1 MNRDLTPY
9 AAYPVIMMCGV
20 SGAGKTF
27 IASQLQAEGYERLSA
42 DKIVWKKYGDAYAAM
57 TPAQQHTIYMDAID
71 AIVASIPA
79 KIAAGK
85 RVVIEASMCKRRRRD
100 QVAQMCRQA
109 GAEYVIV
116 YVSAPREVLR
126 SRLLQR
132 RGSGPDDQRVT
143 EEELDRFL
151 LNFEAPE
158 PDEHFIQI

>member
-1 MNRDLTPY
+1 MPY

-27 IASQLQAEGYERLSA
+27 IASQLRAEGYERLSA
-42 DKIVWKKYGDAYAAM
+42 DKIGGEKDGDAYAAM
-57 TPAQQHTIYMDAID
+57 TPAQQHTIY
-71 AIVASIPA
+71 ASIPA

-85 RVVIEASMCKRRRRD
+85 RVVIDASMCKRRRRD

-109 GAEYVIV
+109 GAEWVIV

>member
-1 MNRDLTPY
+1 MP
-9 AAYPVIMMCGV
+9 
-20 SGAGKTF
+20 
-27 IASQLQAEGYERLSA
+27 
-42 DKIVWKKYGDAYAAM
+42 
-57 TPAQQHTIYMDAID
+57 PARQHTIYMDAID

-85 RVVIEASMCKRRRRD
+85 RVVIDASMCKRRRRD

-109 GAEYVIV
+109 GAEWVIV

>member
-1 MNRDLTPY
+1 
-9 AAYPVIMMCGV
+9 
-20 SGAGKTF
+20 
-27 IASQLQAEGYERLSA
+27 
-42 DKIVWKKYGDAYAAM
+42 
-57 TPAQQHTIYMDAID
+57 
-71 AIVASIPA
+71 
-79 KIAAGK
+79 
-85 RVVIEASMCKRRRRD
+85 
-100 QVAQMCRQA
+100 MCRQA